1 VVERRRGLVD
11 EQHRRFGEERA
22 GDVDALAFAAG
33 ELVRTAALLR
43 GGQADGGQEF
53 GRPGPGPVG
62 AARSVAAE
70 LGIDSRTATVSA
82 AVQAGLIRL

>member
-43 GGQADGGQEF
+43 GA
-53 GRPGPGPVG
+53 RPT
-62 AARSVAAE
+62 AARSSDALVPDLWEPRDRSPRSSASTAGRPRCRPPSR
-70 LGIDSRTATVSA
+70 LG
-82 AVQAGLIRL
+82 